1 MHDLANS
8 TVTVVAGVV
17 PTAAQAAQLA
27 SRAAAPAHASS
38 MVDPAGAAAQASS
51 YGGTASVLEV
61 CLGLDR
67 ELRRTHAADGW
78 PFCFP
83 LPADRC

>member
-38 MVDPAGAAAQASS
+38 MVDPAAAAAEASS
-51 YGGTASVLEV
+51 YGGAATILEV
-61 CLGLDR
+61 RLSFEGGSC
-67 ELRRTHAADGW
+67 AAGGA
-78 PFCFP
+78 PC
-83 LPADRC
+83 A